1 MSLTRADVLND
12 LVLSYRIFGAL
23 GWGDLGDGHISARD
37 PECEA
42 CFWLLKDSV
51 PFTHACIDDLV
62 MLNRS
67 GDTVNGEG
75 RVNSPAFNI
84 HCPILSAR
92 SDINAA
98 AHTHTPWGTPFS
110 AEVRPILP
118 ITQEACIFQDD
129 CVLFDDEEVQIQA
142 LDGGSRIAQCLGHKN
157 AIILRNHGLLT
168 VGASVA
174 SAVVRFVSLER
185 VAEAHLKVQNPVPI
199 SDFAAI
205 RANEG
210 LFRESRVRAKFEYL
224 AKFHRVTSI

>member
-1 MSLTRADVLND
+1 MLND
-12 LVLSYRIFGAL
+12 LVCSYRIFGAL

-37 PECEA
+37 PERED

-51 PFTHACIDDLV
+51 PFTQASIDDLV
-62 MLNRS
+62 MLDQS
-67 GDTVNGEG
+67 GTTVIGDGN
-75 RVNSPAFNI
+75 VNSPAFNI
-84 HCPILSAR
+84 HCPILTAR
-92 SDINAA
+92 ADINSA

-129 CVLFDDEEVQIQA
+129 CAIFDDEEVQVRA
-142 LDGGSRIAQCLGHKN
+142 LEGGSRIAQCLGHKH

-174 SAVVRFVSLER
+174 SAVVRFVTLER

-199 SDFAAI
+199 SDEAAKQ
-205 RANEG
+205 ANTG

-224 AKFHRVTSI
+224 AKFHRVS